1 MPIPSAPNGILQ
13 DFRLLRSFVRI
24 DDPLWPVV
32 LETSRQILR
41 RENLHLVLPPEFEQD
56 MNDILLE
63 ISDFQPERLHFP
75 TFELRPCSDVELYVQ
90 ETGKLRMIA
99 SIGMTEPAPNVRWVK
114 MEQNPGW
121 KEVVV
126 VCNELH
132 VAGYPGCV
140 GCGGPN
146 SEMPWDEQ
154 KSRSGLL

>member
-1 MPIPSAPNGILQ
+1 
-13 DFRLLRSFVRI
+13 VHT

-41 RENLHLVLPPEFEQD
+41 REDLHLRIPQQYKND
-56 MNDILLE
+56 MEGILLE
-63 ISDFQPERLHFP
+63 ISDYQPGRLEFP
-75 TFELRPCSDVELYVQ
+75 TFETLQCNDVCIFVKEK
-90 ETGKLRMIA
+90 ENLRMIA
-99 SIGMTEPAPNVRWVK
+99 YIGTNEPNEKVRWIK
-114 MEQNPGW
+114 MDVEPGW
-121 KEVVV
+121 KEVVI

-146 SEMPWDEQ
+146 SEMPWDEE

>member
-1 MPIPSAPNGILQ
+1 MARTGILQ
-13 DFRLLRSFVRI
+13 DFRPLGLFVRI

-41 RENLHLVLPPEFEQD
+41 RENLHLILPPEFEQD
-56 MNDILLE
+56 MHAVLLE
-63 ISDFQPERLHFP
+63 ISDFQPERLQFP
-75 TFELRPCSDVELYVQ
+75 TFEIQQCNDVCVHVKEG
-90 ETGKLRMIA
+90 EHLRMIA

-114 MEQNPGW
+114 MERNPGW
-121 KEVVV
+121 KEVVL

-146 SEMPWDEQ
+146 SEMPWDEE
-154 KSRSGLL
+154 KSRSGLLSRAK

>member
-1 MPIPSAPNGILQ
+1 
-13 DFRLLRSFVRI
+13 
-24 DDPLWPVV
+24 
-32 LETSRQILR
+32 
-41 RENLHLVLPPEFEQD
+41 

-75 TFELRPCSDVELYVQ
+75 TFELRPCSDVELYVRA
-90 ETGKLRMIA
+90 TGKLRMIA

-114 MEQNPGW
+114 MEQIPGW